1 MDARIQTQRY
11 AIIIQKSIYYDK
23 VKSDFNDTNDF
34 LESNIV
40 NAYEHAENLIQI
52 HERSANQYFNDILTM
67 VKDDFKID
75 RLPLNIEQRIVDP
88 KVDGQD
94 LKVREFKLTD
104 YEWRDKKSVSK
115 QAAADGQS

>member
-1 MDARIQTQRY
+1 MFKKFWTERSITFDQR
-11 AIIIQKSIYYDK
+11 SFFWLPS
-23 VKSDFNDTNDF
+23 VKSDFDDTNDF

-88 KVDGQD
+88 KVDG
-94 LKVREFKLTD
+94 
-104 YEWRDKKSVSK
+104 
-115 QAAADGQS
+115 